1 MTEENAKHLAHDWI
15 AAWNAHNLEAILDH
29 YADEIEFTSPL
40 VPKLAG
46 VSSGTLVGKPALR
59 DYFRKG
65 LEAYPELRFALKQVL
80 VGVRSVTLSYRSVNG
95 RDAAEVLTLNE
106 AGKIIRALV
115 HYSPAN
121 PLGETEPAN
130 SVNEWTRD
138 GYVLTDDAAHSDLDA
153 ICALL
158 RSTYWADDRSRE
170 VIATS
175 LRHSKCLHLLHDGRQ
190 VGLIRGV
197 TDYATFTWVCDVIVD
212 PAHRGLGLGRW
223 LVECFLAHPRLQTIS
238 QHLCTKDAHGLYEQ
252 FGFQRIEAM
261 RRSTQPMP
269 FLLKA
274 PSASK

>member
-1 MTEENAKHLAHDWI
+1 MTEETAKHLARDWI
-15 AAWNAHNLEAILDH
+15 AAWNAHNLDSILDH

-46 VSSGTLVGKPALR
+46 IASGTLVGKPALR

-65 LEAYPELRFALKQVL
+65 LEAYPELHFALKQVL

-95 RDAAEVLTLNE
+95 LDAAEVLTLNQ
-106 AGKIIRALV
+106 AGKILRAMV

-121 PLGETEPAN
+121 PADETGFN
-130 SVNEWTRD
+130 DSVNEWTRD
-138 GYVLTDDAAHSDLDA
+138 GYVVTDDAAQSDLDA

-158 RSTYWADDRSRE
+158 QSTYWADDRSRE

-175 LRHSKCLHLLHDGRQ
+175 LRHSECLHLLHGGRQ

-197 TDYATFTWVCDVIVD
+197 TDRATFTWVCDVIVD
-212 PAHRGLGLGRW
+212 PAHRGRGLGRW

-261 RRSTQPMP
+261 RRSSRPMP
-269 FLLKA
+269 FLLRA
-274 PSASK
+274 PSPSE